1 MQESLPPWRNAC
13 AFMLA
18 LLLFSTSEGSRAT
31 CRANGGK
38 DSRVKTKREGKKGK
52 DVLGCGRT
60 ARPA

>member
-1 MQESLPPWRNAC
+1 
-13 AFMLA
+13 MLA
-18 LLLFSTSEGSRAT
+18 LMLFSTSEGSRAT